1 MLLAPGRTIQKRTPQ
16 MDAVVKD
23 YPALVVQVFNKRL
36 QIPVPVVKAHHIAF
50 LSYLALQLG

>member
-1 MLLAPGRTIQKRTPQ
+1 